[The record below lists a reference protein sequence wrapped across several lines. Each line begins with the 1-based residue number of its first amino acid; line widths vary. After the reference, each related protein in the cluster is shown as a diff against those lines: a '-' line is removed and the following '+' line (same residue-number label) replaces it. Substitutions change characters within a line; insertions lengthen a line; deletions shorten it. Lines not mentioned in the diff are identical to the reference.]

1 MYTGSKIE
9 ILRYNTITYI
19 AFIIKKLFQKC
30 SIATVLKYYILQ
42 IQYEMLLDIVTEY
55 NSKVTFLSIKK
66 KKSCV
71 YKVYR
76 VIQIIHLYQLF

>member
-1 MYTGSKIE
+1 MYKRQV
-9 ILRYNTITYI
+9 LAYI
-19 AFIIKKLFQKC
+19 IRNLFQKC
-30 SIATVLKYYILQ
+30 SIATVLKYYIIQ

-55 NSKVTFLSIKK
+55 NSKVTFLSIQK

-76 VIQIIHLYQLF
+76 IIQIIHLYLLFKNQKNNPI